1 MKTFTIEQANATL
14 PLVRAIVSD
23 LVELSVEVAERRQ
36 RVGYLLK
43 HRRKNENDPYWQE
56 LAAMEVSLQGDS
68 ERLRGYIDELRQ
80 VGVEPASAVDGIV
93 DFPAVIDGREAFLSW
108 KLGEPEILYWHE
120 AESESFVRRPLTA
133 EAGAPGDSA
142 SGSAH
147 TK

>member
-56 LAAMEVSLQGDS
+56 LAAMEVSLQAAGS
-68 ERLRGYIDELRQ
+68 SAAIST
-80 VGVEPASAVDGIV
+80 AS
-93 DFPAVIDGREAFLSW
+93 
-108 KLGEPEILYWHE
+108 
-120 AESESFVRRPLTA
+120 
-133 EAGAPGDSA
+133 
-142 SGSAH
+142 SGSSLPVPWMESSIFRGNRWPGGLSS
-147 TK
+147 